1 MLTESK
7 SCTVEIVSSL
17 LANDVEAADADV
29 AAAAVDA
36 PSAVRA
42 ISQLT
47 NNH

>member
-1 MLTESK
+1 M
-7 SCTVEIVSSL
+7 SSL
-17 LANDVEAADADV
+17 LANDVEAAAATTVAD